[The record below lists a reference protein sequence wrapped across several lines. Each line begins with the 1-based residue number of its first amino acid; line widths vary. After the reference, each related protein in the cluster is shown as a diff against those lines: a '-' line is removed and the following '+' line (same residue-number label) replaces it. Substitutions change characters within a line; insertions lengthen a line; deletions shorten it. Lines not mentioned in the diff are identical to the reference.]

1 MSIFTIKINKGEVI
15 MKTIGLKELLNQ
27 YVADTAVFIIKLHNI
42 HWNILGDEFMKMHK
56 YTEELYNRFFETYDE
71 FAELLKM
78 AGETVY
84 GSMRDYLRVAT
95 IKELETNDMAVKEG
109 MEYILEDLSMLRLT
123 VSQIREIA
131 HRDSEYSV
139 SLVAEDE
146 IRYLDK
152 EIWLLKAMLGK
163 K

>member
-1 MSIFTIKINKGEVI
+1 

-27 YVADTAVFIIKLHNI
+27 YVADTAVFVIKLHNI

-56 YTEELYNRFFETYDE
+56 YTEALYDRFFASYDE

-84 GSMRDYLRVAT
+84 GSMKDYLQVAT
-95 IKELETNDMAVKEG
+95 IKELGTDDIGVKEG
-109 MEYILEDLSMLRLT
+109 MEYVLYDLELLRLT
-123 VSQIREIA
+123 VAQIRDIA
-131 HRDSEYSV
+131 HSDSEYSV

-152 EIWLLKAMLGK
+152 EIWMLKAMMGK